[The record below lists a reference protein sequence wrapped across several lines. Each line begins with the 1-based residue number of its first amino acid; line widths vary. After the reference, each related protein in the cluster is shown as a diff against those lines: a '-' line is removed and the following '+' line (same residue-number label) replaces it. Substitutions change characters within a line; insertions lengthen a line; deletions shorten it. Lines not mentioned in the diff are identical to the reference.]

1 YTHIQ
6 PSPPNLEQ
14 ALDSGNDDHKNTDA
28 LSSKRKIRDKSDA
41 LHSPFQDV
49 TNAQVASVPAIKSPP
64 SKRRKLR
71 KRSEIIE
78 AGLIQSLAKVAEEV
92 TAMREA
98 LGKIKEDLV
107 GLPPT
112 SALAAARVATIV
124 VDEDAQINEL
134 EFIAVGFDPGTRCM
148 NQVHH
153 GRRQQFS
160 RNVAVTGNLQV
171 LHAPYVEPD
180 EFRFYVNSQALLEFP
195 EPQAPYC
202 PLPASFTPPPP
213 ALQPRPSSTAVMPS
227 IPLFS
232 PPSPSLFPPSL
243 PQSFSPPSPLLL
255 PPSPPPLFL
264 PSSPPPSP
272 PPSPALSHQPASVET
287 VARHDEE
294 LANLVA
300 QLSRIEG
307 LGPSVLT
314 QLANL
319 EWDLTHSEMWRSCVD
334 LSELEKS

>member
-1 YTHIQ
+1 
-6 PSPPNLEQ
+6 
-14 ALDSGNDDHKNTDA
+14 
-28 LSSKRKIRDKSDA
+28 
-41 LHSPFQDV
+41 
-49 TNAQVASVPAIKSPP
+49 
-64 SKRRKLR
+64 
-71 KRSEIIE
+71 
-78 AGLIQSLAKVAEEV
+78 
-92 TAMREA
+92 
-98 LGKIKEDLV
+98 
-107 GLPPT
+107 
-112 SALAAARVATIV
+112 
-124 VDEDAQINEL
+124 
-134 EFIAVGFDPGTRCM
+134 
-148 NQVHH
+148 
-153 GRRQQFS
+153 
-160 RNVAVTGNLQV
+160 RNFAVTGNLQV
-171 LHAPYVEPD
+171 QPEHEPYVEPD
-180 EFRFYVNSQALLEFP
+180 EFRFYVNSQDLLEFP
-195 EPQAPYC
+195 EPQAPYS

-213 ALQPRPSSTAVMPS
+213 ALQPRPSSTSVTPS

-232 PPSPSLFPPSL
+232 PPSPSLFPPSLPPLFSPPTPPLFPPSL

-314 QLANL
+314 QLSNL

-334 LSELEKS
+334 LSELEKN